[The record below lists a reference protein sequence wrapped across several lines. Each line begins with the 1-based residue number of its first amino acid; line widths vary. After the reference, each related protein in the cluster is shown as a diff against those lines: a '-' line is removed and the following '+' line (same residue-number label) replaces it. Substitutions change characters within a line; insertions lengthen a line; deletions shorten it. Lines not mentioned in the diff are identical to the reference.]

1 MMQPMF
7 VPWKSVAWICEEV
20 RRATSRFTI
29 SCPSPRGSRS
39 APNAALPSIVPSRRP
54 TMSRRGWVVIVPPT
68 QRGRGR
74 FVNAACDV
82 DGGTDDRYP
91 EASMR
96 WAVMVLVL
104 VLVGVAGAEDDDAVL
119 ETPSLGEPIPERM
132 QTLEKEWDDD
142 VGTNDHA
149 PAPADETDPFER
161 NAAPADEPYVED
173 EAKPAPPTDEA
184 PEPSKRASTLEQ
196 PL

>member
-1 MMQPMF
+1 
-7 VPWKSVAWICEEV
+7 VS
-20 RRATSRFTI
+20 
-29 SCPSPRGSRS
+29 
-39 APNAALPSIVPSRRP
+39 
-54 TMSRRGWVVIVPPT
+54 PT
-68 QRGRGR
+68 QRRPDR

-104 VLVGVAGAEDDDAVL
+104 VLVGVAGAEDDDALL
-119 ETPSLGEPIPERM
+119 ETPPLGEPMPERM

-142 VGTNDHA
+142 VGTKDHA
-149 PAPADETDPFER
+149 VAPADETDPFER

-173 EAKPAPPTDEA
+173 EAKPGPPTDEA

-196 PL
+196 PLARDPPTKPTAIPAAKSSAKAPPETSAEHRAADLKDAE

>member
-1 MMQPMF
+1 
-7 VPWKSVAWICEEV
+7 
-20 RRATSRFTI
+20 
-29 SCPSPRGSRS
+29 
-39 APNAALPSIVPSRRP
+39 
-54 TMSRRGWVVIVPPT
+54 MSRRRVVIVPPT
-68 QRGRGR
+68 QRGPGR
-74 FVNAACDV
+74 FVNADCDV
-82 DGGTDDRYP
+82 DGGSDDRY
-91 EASMR
+91 AGAAMR
-96 WAVMVLVL
+96 WAVLVL
-104 VLVGVAGAEDDDAVL
+104 VLVLAAVAGAEDDDAVL

-196 PL
+196 PLARDPPTKPTAIPAAKSSAKAPSETSAEHRAADLKDAN